1 MPASGKSL
9 DALVLGH
16 VGRLKKSCCVVS
28 VLQAVRLPRW
38 AGDSQLLQRL
48 PPSVS
53 SGARDQLVL
62 TLPSCNFGNRN
73 AFPGKHLGCSRI
85 WLKNKYAASS
95 FLSSGCEKFLEFI
108 EWYLISWDERM
119 GRLFG
124 GYLLPLLS
132 YLLSQLMRLS
142 WDRWRPE
149 WLTNLDFTGFPGV
162 WFFFWLSMKEEGDI

>member
-1 MPASGKSL
+1 MWEGWRRAVVWFQCSRPSGSPGEL
-9 DALVLGH
+9 ETHNYSNAF
-16 VGRLKKSCCVVS
+16 
-28 VLQAVRLPRW
+28 
-38 AGDSQLLQRL
+38 RL

-162 WFFFWLSMKEEGDI
+162 WYFFWLSMKEEGDI

>member
-1 MPASGKSL
+1 MPWFWGMREGWRELLCGFRVPGRQAPQASW
-9 DALVLGH
+9 
-16 VGRLKKSCCVVS
+16 RLTTT
-28 VLQAVRLPRW
+28 PT
-38 AGDSQLLQRL
+38 
-48 PPSVS
+48 PSMS
-53 SGARDQLVL
+53 SGTSDQLVL

-95 FLSSGCEKFLEFI
+95 FLSSGCEKFLEFL

-124 GYLLPLLS
+124 AYLLPLLS

-142 WDRWRPE
+142 RDRWRPE